1 MSHFKWEWIPGKID
15 LSKRYFELKYGNR
28 PAPVARIGI
37 TDNQKFI
44 VEFMIPPDIDRQ
56 LSEEMLKEIIYEIEL
71 YLINNSVTDPLT
83 YMINHTYKCANLY
96 SKVHWVYF
104 PTGAKKSIQLEKKNN
119 FNNSF
124 WGLKKFFSKN

>member
-1 MSHFKWEWIPGKID
+1 MTETKWEWIPGKID

-37 TDNQKFI
+37 ADDQKFI
-44 VEFMIPPDIDRQ
+44 VEFMLPPDDDRQ
-56 LSEEMLKEIIYEIEL
+56 LTEEMLKEIIYEIEL
-71 YLINNSVTDPLT
+71 YLINNSVPDPLT

-96 SKVHWVYF
+96 SRVHWVYF
-104 PTGAKKSIQLEKKNN
+104 PRGAKKSIALEKKSN